1 MSTVPMPTPSTV
13 TLVSAGPG
21 DPGLM
26 TVAGRDALEG
36 ADVILTDRLV
46 SPGIL
51 EWARPDAEII
61 DVGKEPHGRA
71 TPQEKINRL
80 LVEHAQAGR
89 SVVRLKG
96 GDAFV
101 FGRGGEELLACAEAG
116 VPVHVIPGVSS
127 ATAVPALAGIPVT
140 HRGVSQGFTVI
151 SGHVPPGHAEC
162 TLDYAALAQAGT
174 TLVVLM
180 GVRTLP
186 DITDALIA
194 AGMPTDRPAAV
205 LADGATP
212 RQRVVIGT
220 VADIAARAAAAAVE
234 PPAITVIGDVVSL
247 QSWDETGAPPVTDE
261 PRRLVP

>member
-1 MSTVPMPTPSTV
+1 MSTEPMPTPATV

-26 TVAGRDALEG
+26 TVAGRDALER
-36 ADVILTDRLV
+36 ADVVLTDRLV
-46 SPGIL
+46 SSGIL
-51 EWARPDAEII
+51 DWARSDAEII

-71 TPQEKINRL
+71 TPQEKINQL
-80 LVEHAQAGR
+80 LVEHALAGR

-101 FGRGGEELLACAEAG
+101 FGRGGEEVLSCAEAG
-116 VPVHVIPGVSS
+116 VPVQVIPGVSS

-140 HRGVSQGFTVI
+140 HRGLSQGFTVI
-151 SGHVPPGHAEC
+151 SGHVPPGHVEC
-162 TLDYAALAQAGT
+162 TLDYAALARSGT

-186 DITDALIA
+186 EITAALVA
-194 AGMPTDRPAAV
+194 AGMPADCPAAV

-212 RQRVVIGT
+212 RQRVVTGT

-247 QSWDETGAPPVTDE
+247 QSRVEMRGQG
-261 PRRLVP
+261 R